1 MVRSCQNALVP
12 TATEP
17 QRKRNAVVV
26 TGATGYVG
34 SHLVATLLARGYR
47 VHALARRP
55 DALPAHENVVP
66 FAYALHQ
73 PPDDRAFVDACA
85 IVHAAADMSSR
96 GGRTDAAE
104 EGAAAALCDAAERFG
119 IARLM
124 YISSLQARA
133 DARSAYG
140 RLKWRIESAV
150 RARGGMAVRLGLVY
164 GGASEG
170 LFGTMDALAR
180 HAPALPVFVPSPR
193 VQPLHIDDLCN
204 ALANLLDGPPVQGVV
219 YALGEPSSVTLGKC
233 LRELAWCRHRRLPV
247 PVPVPLALV
256 RLAAWLCSHVP
267 VLPGWFSVRL
277 DGLAAL
283 STKASEDVPTQGAAL
298 GVEPRTLAAGLGPGR
313 RRELLEEGLA
323 LLRYVSGATPPG
335 AAIVRYAKALATHA
349 EGCRLPLPRWCL
361 AWPCALRLVDPRN
374 PCNPWQA
381 ARKRELARRL
391 DIAVALAET
400 DPALAA
406 SFRLDGRSAGLAA
419 LGVAGQLLVD
429 GLAAIL
435 SFAIRLV
442 RLAMRLGLRSR
453 GLHVG

>member
-1 MVRSCQNALVP
+1 M
-12 TATEP
+12 
-17 QRKRNAVVV
+17 
-26 TGATGYVG
+26 
-34 SHLVATLLARGYR
+34 
-47 VHALARRP
+47 
-55 DALPAHENVVP
+55 P
-66 FAYALHQ
+66 FAYALGQ
-73 PPDDRAFVDACA
+73 PPDDRAFADACA
-85 IVHAAADMSSR
+85 IVHAAADTSSR
-96 GGRTDAAE
+96 GGRTAAAE
-104 EGAAAALCDAAERFG
+104 ERAAAALCDAAERFG
-119 IARLM
+119 IARLV
-124 YISSLQARA
+124 YISSMQARA

-150 RARGGMAVRLGLVY
+150 RARGGMAVRPGLVY

-170 LFGTMDALAR
+170 LFGAMDALAR
-180 HAPALPVFVPSPR
+180 RAPALPVLVPSPR

-204 ALANLLDGPPVQGVV
+204 ALANLLAGPPAQGAIH
-219 YALGEPSSVTLGKC
+219 ALAQPSSVTLGKC
-233 LRELAWCRHRRLPV
+233 LRELAWRRHRRLPV

-256 RLAAWLCSHVP
+256 RLAAWLCSRVP
-267 VLPGWFSVRL
+267 VLPGWFSARL

-283 STKASEDVPTQGAAL
+283 PTRASEDVPVQGAAL

-323 LLRYVSGATPPG
+323 LLRYVGG
-335 AAIVRYAKALATHA
+335 AAPAGRTIARYAKALATHPQA
-349 EGCRLPLPRWCL
+349 PNAGTLTAPPLGPAPPFSMQGRSLPLPRWCL

-374 PCNPWQA
+374 PGNPWQA
-381 ARKRELARRL
+381 VRKRELARRL

-419 LGVAGQLLVD
+419 LGVAGQLLAD

-453 GLHVG
+453 GLHAG